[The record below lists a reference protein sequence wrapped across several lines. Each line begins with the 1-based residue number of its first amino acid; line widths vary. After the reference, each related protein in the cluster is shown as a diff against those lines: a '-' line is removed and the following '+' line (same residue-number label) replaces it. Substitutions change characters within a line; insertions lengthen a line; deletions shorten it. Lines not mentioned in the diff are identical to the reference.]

1 MLTVDKLFDH
11 LDITVK
17 PFALCCVEAGQ
28 SMTLGPREETTLH
41 YVLAGEGVLS
51 FPGNVTIPTPAG
63 TMVVAPSGS
72 AHVLEGLGSPDQL
85 SDTVRRCRPLD
96 VGLVELGEKI
106 NHLNSGIAMACG
118 SLDATY
124 RGLNGIFDFLPAP
137 IYVPSRPGEV
147 IWQSFEGIVR
157 EMVYPQPGTQAML
170 KVLFQQCLIELLR
183 LHSRSED
190 CELPWLAALDKPQL
204 NHAIEQIIDDP
215 GRPYTLE
222 SLAQLCHMSRTTF
235 ATKFSEAFGRP
246 AMDFVK
252 EIRLRY
258 AARMLS
264 GSQEPIKS
272 IAAKAGY
279 ESRSHFSHAFRDLF
293 GVSPAEYR
301 AGQA

>member
-28 SMTLGPREETTLH
+28 SMTLGPRDETTLH
-41 YVLAGEGVLS
+41 YVLAGEGALS
-51 FPGNVTIPTPAG
+51 FPGNFVIPVPAG
-63 TMVVAPSGS
+63 TMVVAPAGS
-72 AHVLEGLGSPDQL
+72 AHVLEGLGAPDQL
-85 SDTVRRCRPLD
+85 AETVRRCRPLE
-96 VGLVELGEKI
+96 VGLVELGEKVH
-106 NHLNSGIAMACG
+106 HLKSGIALACG
-118 SLDATY
+118 SVDATY
-124 RGLNGIFDFLPAP
+124 RGLNELFDFLPAP
-137 IYVPSRPGEV
+137 IYVPSKPGEV

-157 EMVYPQPGTQAML
+157 EMVNPQPGTQAML

-183 LHSRSED
+183 QHSKSED

-204 NHAIEQIIDDP
+204 NNAIEQIIDDP

-264 GSQEPIKS
+264 GSKEPIKS

-279 ESRSHFSHAFRDLF
+279 ESRSHFSYAFRELF

-301 AGQA
+301 AGQV